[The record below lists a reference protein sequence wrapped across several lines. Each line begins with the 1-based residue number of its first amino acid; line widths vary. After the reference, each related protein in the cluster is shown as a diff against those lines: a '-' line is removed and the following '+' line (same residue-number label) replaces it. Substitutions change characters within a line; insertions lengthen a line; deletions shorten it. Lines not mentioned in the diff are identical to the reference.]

1 VQQDS
6 ILVKVKF
13 NSMTTNILCLLFS
26 LVSISGICQ
35 GTFIRAYY
43 TSDANNFDEAASY
56 GRVCARTSQ
65 GYIQATTDGEF
76 IWMDHN
82 GEVVNTKKLLQSNSP
97 SNYFTVD
104 EIVVASN
111 DNFYAFINPG
121 GDSLMVLKL
130 DFIGNILWQKYI
142 AEYSTMG
149 NAVLGINDE
158 IVFSYRTYG
167 GGSNLLD
174 NIIVKLGS
182 DGSVLWENRLA
193 HIGSTPSRVT
203 INGLGLSSDGGILA
217 GGISNIN
224 SVVKPLLLKLDSQ
237 GEVEWAYTFLQT
249 NGNNATVDFVQ
260 ELADGNVMTIINAA
274 DVTAK
279 CASVKVNESGQ
290 VIESRGFVIENLLH
304 EARIESDGSFQAAVL
319 NSEGCFAIS
328 ATGEVE
334 YANYYLRPFNELSGY
349 FTSFD
354 NILES
359 SIGSIEY
366 YGTRFY
372 PFGNAHAVL
381 VRTYPNGDIEDNF
394 FEEMPVT
401 VVDYSTNT
409 SPISIQTIDT
419 TVCFSTTGWITQD
432 HELAID
438 TLFTNPDL
446 LRVLENRAFNISLWP
461 NPSSS
466 VIQWKSDFKI
476 DQVVVFDAQGRKV
489 KAHNSL
495 DKFIHVSDLESGLY
509 YLVFIDEKRMIA
521 SKSFIKQ

>member
-1 VQQDS
+1 
-6 ILVKVKF
+6 
-13 NSMTTNILCLLFS
+13 MTTNIFTLLLSILS
-26 LVSISGICQ
+26 LACMGQ

-43 TSDANNFDEAASY
+43 SSDANNLDEAVSY
-56 GRVCARTSQ
+56 GNVCARTSQ
-65 GYIQATTDGEF
+65 GYIQATTDGEL
-76 IWMDHN
+76 IWMNHN
-82 GEVVNTKKLLQSNSP
+82 GEVVNTRKVLQTNAI

-104 EIVVASN
+104 ELVVTPN
-111 DNFYAFINPG
+111 DDVYTFINPG
-121 GDSLMVLKL
+121 GDSLIILKM
-130 DFIGNILWQKYI
+130 DFSGSIIWQKSLS
-142 AEYSTMG
+142 EYSTMC
-149 NAVLGINDE
+149 NAVIDDNDQ

-174 NIIVKLGS
+174 DIIIKLAS
-182 DGSVLWENRLA
+182 DGSVLWENRFA

-224 SVVKPLLLKLDSQ
+224 TVVKPLLLKLDSQ

-279 CASVKVNESGQ
+279 CASVKINESGQ
-290 VIESRGFVIENLLH
+290 VIESRGFVIENILQH
-304 EARIESDGSFQAAVL
+304 ARIEPDGAFHAAVL

-334 YANYYLRPFNELSGY
+334 YANYYLRPFNELEGY

-372 PFGNAHAVL
+372 PFGNAHSVL
-381 VRTYPNGDIEDNF
+381 LRAYDNGDIEDGF
-394 FEEMPVT
+394 FDEMNVSID
-401 VVDYSTNT
+401 DYSTET
-409 SPISIQTIDT
+409 TTISIQTIDT
-419 TVCFSTTGWITQD
+419 TVCTATTGWITQNYA
-432 HELAID
+432 LAND
-438 TLFTNPDL
+438 TLFTNPEL
-446 LRVLENRAFNISLWP
+446 LQVLENNTFKITLWP
-461 NPSSS
+461 NPAESF
-466 VIQWKSDFKI
+466 IQWQSDI
-476 DQVVVFDAQGRKV
+476 AVDQLIVYDSQGRMIIS
-489 KAHNSL
+489 HNANNH
-495 DKFIHVSDLESGLY
+495 IIPITDLKKGVY
-509 YLVFIDEKRMIA
+509 YLAFITEEKMVA